1 MPTPKISAQEPT
13 QRPFVIPL
21 SGAEVAALAKYH
33 LQHCRRL
40 QRLAGLM
47 SLGTQCTANLTP
59 GQQLK
64 ALDECQS
71 QHAAHI
77 TRRKAL
83 LLKLASKPS
92 YPSAS

>member
-1 MPTPKISAQEPT
+1 MA
-13 QRPFVIPL
+13 
-21 SGAEVAALAKYH
+21 
-33 LQHCRRL
+33 
-40 QRLAGLM
+40 
-47 SLGTQCTANLTP
+47 LGTQCTANLTP
-59 GQQLK
+59 GQQLN
-64 ALDECQS
+64 ALEECRR